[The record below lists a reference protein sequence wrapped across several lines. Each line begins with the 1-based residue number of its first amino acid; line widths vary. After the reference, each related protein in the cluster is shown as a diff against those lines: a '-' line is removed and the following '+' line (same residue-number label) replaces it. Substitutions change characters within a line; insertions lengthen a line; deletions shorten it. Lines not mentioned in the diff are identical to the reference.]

1 MASIDASTSLQGFRE
16 AFHARWATMAARERR
31 LATVAL
37 WLAALAVLVLVGI
50 RPAWRTL
57 QQVPAQQR
65 ELGVQLDQM
74 RRLADEAQTLRGRP
88 PVPPA
93 QAEAALRA
101 ASERLG
107 GRARLMMQGD
117 RATLMLDGV
126 SGDALATWL
135 EEARAGARVRPLEAT
150 LTQTSPGTYAGN
162 VVVGLAPGPTAR

>member
-1 MASIDASTSLQGFRE
+1 MASIDASPSLDGFRE
-16 AFHARWATMAARERR
+16 ALQARWATMAARERR
-31 LATVAL
+31 LVTVAL

-57 QQVPAQQR
+57 QQVPAH
-65 ELGVQLDQM
+65 GVQLDQM

-126 SGDALATWL
+126 SGEALATWL

-150 LTQTSPGTYAGN
+150 LTQTAPGAYAGN
-162 VVVGLAPGPTAR
+162 VVVGLAPGPSAR